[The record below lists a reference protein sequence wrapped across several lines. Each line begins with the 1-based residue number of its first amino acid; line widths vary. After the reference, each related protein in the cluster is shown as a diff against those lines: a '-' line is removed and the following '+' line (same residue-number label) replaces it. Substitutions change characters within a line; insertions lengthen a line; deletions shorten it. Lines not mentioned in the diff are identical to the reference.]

1 MGPVCR
7 YTRPIIGL
15 YGAPTQGLLGR
26 GMGGGGGGV
35 SFCLVRKTER
45 ATVVSCNRLSLALSV
60 VIFIELGTH
69 VIVRYNASLREYVV
83 RHLHMVVIVEICM
96 IINEQC
102 NPFCEE
108 CPRMD

>member
-26 GMGGGGGGV
+26 GMGGGGVGGGGV

-60 VIFIELGTH
+60 VIFIKLGTH
-69 VIVRYNASLREYVV
+69 VIVRYNASLR
-83 RHLHMVVIVEICM
+83 
-96 IINEQC
+96 
-102 NPFCEE
+102 
-108 CPRMD
+108 